1 MRKNK
6 FTRVFIVI
14 VWGMMAIISPV
25 SSLSAEED
33 LLPLYEGFSD
43 TRVGTIVID
52 PANAH
57 YAILADVG
65 EQNGTFYYEL
75 MAYNPSGVPMTIT
88 WGMIKANRN
97 GHLRFNDTFDSISF
111 AWIKNY
117 GHTGTTYSVRPL

>member
-1 MRKNK
+1 MRKNI
-6 FTRVFIVI
+6 FPLTFIVI
-14 VWGMMAIISPV
+14 VWGIMGIISPA
-25 SSLSAEED
+25 SALSAEEE

-43 TRVGTIVID
+43 NRVGNIVID

-57 YAILADVG
+57 FAIKANVG
-65 EQNGTFYYEL
+65 EPNGSLYYEL

-97 GHLRFNDTFDSISF
+97 GHLRFNDTFDSNSL

-117 GHTGTTYSVRPL
+117 GHTGAIYSVRPL

>member
-6 FTRVFIVI
+6 FTLAFIVI

-25 SSLSAEED
+25 SSQSAEED

-43 TRVGTIVID
+43 NRVGTIVID

-65 EQNGTFYYEL
+65 EKNGTFYYEL

-117 GHTGTTYSVRPL
+117 GHTGTTYSVRHL